1 VVDAQSHNAD
11 SAVGNSVGE
20 THMALHDAKAST
32 ALKGVYGKFGD
43 QLLKSVSFIFS
54 KAMKT
59 GSACFVER

>member
-1 VVDAQSHNAD
+1 
-11 SAVGNSVGE
+11 
-20 THMALHDAKAST
+20 MALHDAKAST